1 LRFDDMAAT
10 VIARSGATPE
20 ARRVAWRQLVDLV
33 AQSRTDSD
41 QADTIYGT
49 LRAWRGAVPVSD
61 RSQAARSLAGRRIP
75 PTLFAFFAE
84 DGASIVA
91 PLARAV
97 QFDADQWTSLLPRL
111 SPPVR
116 ALLRHRTDLEAT
128 VGHALASF
136 GAADM
141 VIAGPLPEFEPAVEA
156 GEAAPAQL
164 PTQSDAPEASDAS
177 EAVDRPPEPDPVTGG
192 VQIRELVDR
201 IAAYRRDRPLPAA
214 EAGPST
220 YPPHAD
226 NFRFETGSDGI
237 VTWVE
242 GAPREPLIGISMAAV
257 ADAHDHGVDG
267 HVAGAYRRRASF
279 RDARLS
285 VAGGGASSGEW
296 RISAVPFFNSKDGRF
311 TGYRGTARRPRI
323 DEVAR
328 ASAGTGLYGSAL
340 PPESLR
346 QLVHELRTPL
356 NAILGFAEMIDR
368 QMLGPAALDYRS
380 KAIEILGEARRL
392 LGAVDDLDTA
402 ARVDSNALRL
412 ERARV
417 DGAALLE
424 RICDEL
430 APLTDDRGVHL
441 RVAVAR
447 GLPALSV
454 DPAALERMFSRL
466 LAAVIAVSAKGEAL
480 SVKLE
485 AETLQVALKVGRPR
499 ALGEQDERA
508 LLDPGY
514 SPDGDWPEAPLLGLG
529 FALRLVRNLA
539 LAAGGQFVI
548 GTDSFALIL
557 PGAIGAPAAGEKSG

>member
-1 LRFDDMAAT
+1 MAAT

-33 AQSRTDSD
+33 AQSRTDDD
-41 QADTIYGT
+41 QADTVYGT
-49 LRAWRGAVPVSD
+49 LRAWRGAVPASD
-61 RSQAARSLAGRRIP
+61 RAQAARALAGRRVP
-75 PTLFAFFAE
+75 PALFVFFAE
-84 DGASIVA
+84 DGAGIVA
-91 PLARAV
+91 PLARTV
-97 QFDADQWTSLLPRL
+97 RFDADQWKSLLPRL
-111 SPPVR
+111 APPVR
-116 ALLRHRTDLEAT
+116 ALLRHRTDLDPV
-128 VGHALASF
+128 VGQALASF
-136 GAADM
+136 GATDM
-141 VIAGPLPEFEPAVEA
+141 VISGPTSERV
-156 GEAAPAQL
+156 AAEQERPG
-164 PTQSDAPEASDAS
+164 PMEG
-177 EAVDRPPEPDPVTGG
+177 PPEPDPLTGG

-214 EAGPST
+214 EAGPSIE
-220 YPPHAD
+220 PPHAD

-267 HVAGAYRRRASF
+267 HVAGAYRRRAPF

-328 ASAGTGLYGSAL
+328 VPAGMGLYGSAL

-368 QMLGPAALDYRS
+368 QMLGPAAQDYRA

-424 RICDEL
+424 RICGEL

-466 LAAVIAVSAKGEAL
+466 LAAVIAVTARGEAL

-485 AETLQVALKVGRPR
+485 PETPQVALRVGRPR

-548 GTDSFALIL
+548 GADSFALIL
-557 PGAIGAPAAGEKSG
+557 PGAIGTPAAGENSG

>member
-1 LRFDDMAAT
+1 MRFDDMAAT

-33 AQSRTDSD
+33 AQSRTEPD
-41 QADTIYGT
+41 QADTVYGT
-49 LRAWRGAVPVSD
+49 LRAWRGTVPAAD
-61 RSQAARSLAGRRIP
+61 RAQTARALAGRRIP
-75 PTLFAFFAE
+75 PALFAFFAE
-84 DGASIVA
+84 DGAGIAA
-91 PLARAV
+91 PLARTAR
-97 QFDADQWTSLLPRL
+97 FDVEQWTTLLPRL

-116 ALLRHRTDLEAT
+116 ALLRHRTDLDPA
-128 VGHALASF
+128 VAQALASF

-141 VIAGPLPEFEPAVEA
+141 VIEGPAADAVNAVAADAIVIDAELGSEPVETLE
-156 GEAAPAQL
+156 G
-164 PTQSDAPEASDAS
+164 
-177 EAVDRPPEPDPVTGG
+177 PPEPDPLTGG

-201 IAAYRRDRPLPAA
+201 IAAYRRERPLPAA
-214 EAGPST
+214 AAGPST
-220 YPPHAD
+220 DAMPQAEA
-226 NFRFETGSDGI
+226 FRFETGSDGI

-242 GAPREPLIGISMAAV
+242 GAPREPLIGISIAAV

-267 HVAGAYRRRASF
+267 HVAGAYRRRAPF

-285 VAGGGASSGEW
+285 VAGGGASAGEW
-296 RISAVPFFNSKDGRF
+296 RISAVPFFNHKDGRF

-328 ASAGTGLYGSAL
+328 VPGGGTGLYGSAL

-402 ARVDSNALRL
+402 ARVDTNALRL

-417 DGAALLE
+417 DGAALLQ
-424 RICDEL
+424 RVCDEL

-441 RVAVAR
+441 RVVVAR

-454 DPAALERMFSRL
+454 DPSALERMFSRL
-466 LAAVIAVSAKGEAL
+466 LAAVIAVTAPGEAL
-480 SVKLE
+480 SVRLE
-485 AETLQVALKVGRPR
+485 PDSPQVALRVGRPR

-548 GTDSFALIL
+548 GSDSFALTL
-557 PGAIGAPAAGEKSG
+557 PGAIGTPAKGENSG

>member
-1 LRFDDMAAT
+1 MAAT

-33 AQSRTDSD
+33 AQCRTDSD

-49 LRAWRGAVPVSD
+49 LRAWRGAVPASD

-75 PTLFAFFAE
+75 PALFVFFAE
-84 DGASIVA
+84 DGAGIVA
-91 PLARAV
+91 PLVRTV
-97 QFDADQWTSLLPRL
+97 CFDADQWKSLLPHL

-116 ALLRHRTDLEAT
+116 ALLRHRTDLDLS

-136 GAADM
+136 GAVDM
-141 VIAGPLPEFEPAVEA
+141 IISGPAA
-156 GEAAPAQL
+156 EAALDVIDPV
-164 PTQSDAPEASDAS
+164 PTPVEIEA
-177 EAVDRPPEPDPVTGG
+177 EAEAEVVDRPPEPDPLTGG

-201 IAAYRRDRPLPAA
+201 IAAYRRDRPLPVA
-214 EAGPST
+214 EAGPSDET
-220 YPPHAD
+220 SHAD

-267 HVAGAYRRRASF
+267 HVAGAYRRRAPF

-328 ASAGTGLYGSAL
+328 VPAGTGLYGSAL

-368 QMLGPAALDYRS
+368 QMLGPAAQDYRS

-417 DGAALLE
+417 DGAALLG
-424 RICDEL
+424 RICEEL

-466 LAAVIAVSAKGEAL
+466 LAAVIAVSARGEAL

-485 AETLQVALKVGRPR
+485 AEAPQVALRVGRPR

-548 GTDSFALIL
+548 ADDSFALIL
-557 PGAIGAPAAGEKSG
+557 PGAIGAPAAGENSG